1 MSLVDFLNRTGPDHQ
16 GRYLRDIW
24 DLDDNAIEQTHDFI
38 QWIFPLTEKSM
49 SVPGAPTLS
58 TVDIEAIRTGEVARA
73 NLEESAQW
81 YLGFL
86 QRNDHWIKSYDH
98 NHLRI
103 TRAIKSLSLLTSVE
117 ASNSFLDSVFDIA
130 GDRIQSIGQNA
141 IRFWKSGVNKDFNN
155 SLNN

>member
-1 MSLVDFLNRTGPDHQ
+1 MSLVDFLNGTGPDHQ

-58 TVDIEAIRTGEVARA
+58 AEDIEAIRTSEVARG
-73 NLEESAQW
+73 NLKKSAQW

-86 QRNDHWIKSYDH
+86 QRNEHWIKAYDH

-103 TRAIKSLSLLTSVE
+103 TRAIKSLRLLVSKEIAE
-117 ASNSFLDSVFDIA
+117 AFQKSVFDIL
-130 GDRIQSIGQNA
+130 GDRLNVVRQDAIG
-141 IRFWKSGVNKDFNN
+141 FWKSGVN
-155 SLNN
+155 